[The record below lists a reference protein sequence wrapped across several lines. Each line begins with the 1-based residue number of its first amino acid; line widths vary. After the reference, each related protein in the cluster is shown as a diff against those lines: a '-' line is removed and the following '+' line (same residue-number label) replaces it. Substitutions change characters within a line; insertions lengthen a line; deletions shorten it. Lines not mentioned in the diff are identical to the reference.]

1 MLLSGPLLPTLP
13 HFPVTLPPRASGS
26 RDWAVGIHSRL
37 WLLFGPLGPTG
48 EGRGGPMRVW
58 GIPWRI
64 WGRYRGSA
72 VLWQGKEVA
81 LEVDPP
87 SLEDK
92 LLAGALK
99 GGLHLRLKAHA

>member
-1 MLLSGPLLPTLP
+1 
-13 HFPVTLPPRASGS
+13 
-26 RDWAVGIHSRL
+26 
-37 WLLFGPLGPTG
+37 
-48 EGRGGPMRVW
+48 MRVW